1 MHEHEKERWLDGM
14 SFRDFDPSVMVV
26 AGLMM
31 VSAILLLI
39 VALVLAVVLLE
50 QGCGSSLRRGAGVPL
65 DSRRPNRAA
74 SATYSERRN

>member
-39 VALVLAVVLLE
+39 VALVLAVVLI
-50 QGCGSSLRRGAGVPL
+50 
-65 DSRRPNRAA
+65 
-74 SATYSERRN
+74 